1 MPSLL
6 IPADARGLENQAQVL
21 MLDQYAGDLW
31 TMIHHTGE
39 LTHDQAL
46 DVLLRLAVAVERDR
60 EKR

>member
-1 MPSLL
+1 
-6 IPADARGLENQAQVL
+6 

-46 DVLLRLAVAVERDR
+46 DVLLRLTVAVERDR
-60 EKR
+60 GRRVQ